1 MNEADAIEI
10 GREAVITMLTMSTP
24 IMLLG
29 LAVGLVIS
37 LFQALTQL
45 QEMTLVFVPKIIIV
59 FGGLIFF
66 LPFLL
71 NTISAFMQSIA
82 DKIISLG

>member
-29 LAVGLVIS
+29 LAIGLIIS

-66 LPFLL
+66 LPFML
-71 NTISAFMQSIA
+71 NTISAFMESIA

>member
-29 LAVGLVIS
+29 LAIGLMIS

-66 LPFLL
+66 LPFML
-71 NTISAFMQSIA
+71 NTISAFMESIA

>member
-1 MNEADAIEI
+1 MNEADALEI

-29 LAVGLVIS
+29 LAIGLLIS

-59 FGGLIFF
+59 FGGLVFF
-66 LPFLL
+66 LPFML
-71 NTISAFMQSIA
+71 NTLTAFMQSIA

>member
-29 LAVGLVIS
+29 LAIGLVIS

-66 LPFLL
+66 LPFML

>member
-1 MNEADAIEI
+1 MNEADALEI
-10 GREAVITMLTMSTP
+10 GREAVITMLTMATP

-29 LAVGLVIS
+29 LAIGLLIS

-59 FGGLIFF
+59 FGGLVFF
-66 LPFLL
+66 LPFML
-71 NTISAFMQSIA
+71 NTLTAFMQSIA